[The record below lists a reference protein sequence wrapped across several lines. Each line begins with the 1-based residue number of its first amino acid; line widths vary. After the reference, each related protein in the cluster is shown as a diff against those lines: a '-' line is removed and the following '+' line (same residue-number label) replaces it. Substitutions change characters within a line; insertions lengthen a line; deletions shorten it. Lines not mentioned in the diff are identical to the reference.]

1 MSKTPKAPAK
11 PTRRQLIRE
20 LDKPGNPDRFVAELD
35 DIQMH
40 KTPARIVRGSLPP
53 SPTELRRKP

>member
-53 SPTELRRKP
+53 SPAQRRKP

>member
-1 MSKTPKAPAK
+1 MTKTPPK

-20 LDKPGNPDRFVAELD
+20 LDKPGNPARFVAERWE
-35 DIQMH
+35 ISMH
-40 KTPARIVRGSLPP
+40 KTPARIVSGSLPP